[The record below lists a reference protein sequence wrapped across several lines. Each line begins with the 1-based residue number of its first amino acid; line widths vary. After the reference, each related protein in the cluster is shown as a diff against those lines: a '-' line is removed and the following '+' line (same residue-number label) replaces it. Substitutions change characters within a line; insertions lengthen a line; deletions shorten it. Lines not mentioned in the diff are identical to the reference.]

1 MGARKRK
8 SKDKTVVE
16 IKGVKYF
23 TLDDVAAA
31 VGRTRV
37 TIWRWRQERVI
48 PAGHR
53 DIRRRV
59 LFTSSEVDAIRE
71 HALRVEPILPEDQ
84 NQLTLF
90 NNANRRALGGNT

>member
-1 MGARKRK
+1 MGERKRK
-8 SKDKTVVE
+8 SKDKAVVE

-59 LFTSSEVDAIRE
+59 LFTASEVDAIRE
-71 HALRVEPILPEDQ
+71 YALRVEPILPEDQ
-84 NQLTLF
+84 SQLTLF
-90 NNANRRALGGNT
+90 NDVHRRALGGRS